1 MMMNPIIRV
10 ALVEDNPAYRQLL
23 STLLNETP
31 GLQCVAVWGRAEEAL
46 RLLPVINPNVVL
58 VDLELPGGMSGIA
71 LLRQLRQAK
80 PQLPL
85 VVLTKFEDP
94 SILTPALHAGADGYV
109 LKSDLP
115 RIVDAIRLAHKGESY
130 LTPAISRIALAGMR
144 RDNPTERLTPK
155 ENTIMEQFAA
165 GLNRKAAAAALGI
178 SPRTLDSH
186 LNHIYSK
193 LRVRNLA
200 DALLRWAEPPADPF
214 A

>member
-1 MMMNPIIRV
+1 M
-10 ALVEDNPAYRQLL
+10 
-23 STLLNETP
+23 
-31 GLQCVAVWGRAEEAL
+31 
-46 RLLPVINPNVVL
+46 
-58 VDLELPGGMSGIA
+58 
-71 LLRQLRQAK
+71 
-80 PQLPL
+80 
-85 VVLTKFEDP
+85 
-94 SILTPALHAGADGYV
+94 

-115 RIVDAIRLAHKGESY
+115 RIVDAIRLAHKSESY

-200 DALLRWAEPPADPF
+200 DALQRWAEPPADPF